1 MRCAASVPIQMPATA
16 HVHCHHMPCARP
28 CPVSFLLVAQLAP
41 FRRSLSAFAAAAAVL
56 PARRAMTSRPPQS
69 AFNNPAM
76 AAAVN
81 NSPFTIREGKAVI
94 QRPPKEGTLTTADAA
109 PAASAAAAPAA
120 AVAGPD
126 GIAEVEGEGLQEV
139 FYNKVQVFNRDL
151 SILMIQTFVDERKDE
166 WAARLDSQREKE
178 KRRAAAKA
186 AQTAVTAAAPAAP
199 EAASTPAPASSPAPA
214 ADSEAAGAAEPFP
227 GIQILEA
234 LSATGLRSI
243 RYFREISDV
252 RSIIVNDMDAEAV
265 KSIEHNILLNGL
277 TTQQLQP
284 SHSDA
289 ITLMQKFRPPVMG
302 PIVHE
307 RPQVIDLSATHNA
320 GGANATRK
328 WDGYRGMQWTE
339 THRSLTFSCVVLLI
353 IVQ

>member
-1 MRCAASVPIQMPATA
+1 
-16 HVHCHHMPCARP
+16 
-28 CPVSFLLVAQLAP
+28 
-41 FRRSLSAFAAAAAVL
+41 
-56 PARRAMTSRPPQS
+56 MTSRPPQS
-69 AFNNPAM
+69 ALNNPAM

-94 QRPPKEGTLTTADAA
+94 QRPPKEGVADAA
-109 PAASAAAAPAA
+109 PAAAAAAAA
-120 AVAGPD
+120 AIGPD
-126 GIAEVEGEGLQEV
+126 GIADVEGEGLQEV

-186 AQTAVTAAAPAAP
+186 ALTAGAAPAAA
-199 EAASTPAPASSPAPA
+199 EAAPAPASSPAPA
-214 ADSEAAGAAEPFP
+214 ADSEASAAAEPFP

-307 RPQVIDLSATHNA
+307 RPQVIDLSVNK
-320 GGANATRK
+320 TR
-328 WDGYRGMQWTE
+328 T
-339 THRSLTFSCVVLLI
+339 
-353 IVQ
+353 